1 MPNEFKQVGNQRI
14 QLTDEEQ
21 AAMDVLR
28 VAQQAAQDAEEA
40 KETVRMSK
48 RPKRSQINA
57 TMSSVAGATT
67 VPELRVAVA
76 NLMTLMDNVLVFQ
89 QVDVDE
95 DE

>member
-1 MPNEFKQVGNQRI
+1 MPEYKQTPNGRVEIVG
-14 QLTDEEQ
+14 EELVNLQ
-21 AAMDVLR
+21 AAR
-28 VAQQAAQDAEEA
+28 VAAQARQDAEDA
-40 KETVRMSK
+40 KEAVRMSK

-57 TMSSVAGATT
+57 TMASVSGATT